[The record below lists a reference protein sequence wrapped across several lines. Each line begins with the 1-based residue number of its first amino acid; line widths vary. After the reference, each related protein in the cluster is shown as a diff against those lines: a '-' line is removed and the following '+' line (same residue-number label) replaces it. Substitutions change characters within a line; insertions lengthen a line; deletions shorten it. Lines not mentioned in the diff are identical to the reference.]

1 MKKLYIHVGLHKT
14 GTTGIQALLTVN
26 TKQLAERGVLYPAT
40 GRIANTVEYTADPA
54 YAHHNIPL
62 VTMSGDNSLLHKL
75 IKEIKDSDSHT
86 AVISSEVFM
95 QQFKNDLSNITRLAI
110 LRDHFEVKIVFYLR
124 RQDSLYE
131 SVTNQQIKDGHVAP
145 PLNTV
150 KLPPYYNYL
159 TWMNIWEKEFGEGN
173 IIARVYEK
181 GRLEGGSLYADFA
194 GRVLGFKD
202 IDNFILPVDGL
213 NPRLSGDTLKFKQA
227 LNLLDLPGR
236 LKQSS
241 IGLLLQFSQHQNST
255 NVKAFQNHGLLNDG
269 ERRAIVERYREM
281 NRDISRKYLKVD
293 EDLFSCEIVFGSND
307 SVASQDLEPMSAA
320 NIALY
325 LLERMLPDKDAH
337 EISALL
343 SMEIVRASGN
353 ILSQAFESKR
363 SARQAATESEMLVE
377 DLQRHILQQ
386 QRALD
391 ALRLEYSSALTEN
404 YILKDNMSKKTN

>member
-110 LRDHFEVKIVFYLR
+110 LRDYFEVKIVFYLR

-404 YILKDNMSKKTN
+404 YILKDNMSKKIN

>member
-14 GTTGIQALLTVN
+14 GTTGIQALLTAN
-26 TKQLAERGVLYPAT
+26 TKQLAQRGVLYPDT
-40 GRIANTVEYTADPA
+40 GRIANTLEYTAVPA

-62 VTMSGDNSLLHKL
+62 VTMGGDDSLLHKL

-95 QQFKNDLSNITRLAI
+95 QKFKSDLSNISRLAI

-131 SVTNQQIKDGHVAP
+131 SVTNQQVKDGHVAP

-150 KLPPYYNYL
+150 KLRPFYDYL
-159 TWMNIWEKEFGEGN
+159 MWLDIWEKEFGEGN
-173 IIARVYEK
+173 IIPRVYEK
-181 GRLEGGSLYADFA
+181 ERLEGGSLYADFA
-194 GRVLGFKD
+194 CRVLGFKD
-202 IDNFILPVDGL
+202 IDNFILPAGGL
-213 NPRLSGDTLKFKQA
+213 NSRLSGDTLKFKQA
-227 LNLLDLPGR
+227 LNLLDLPR
-236 LKQSS
+236 QLKQSS
-241 IGLLLQFSQHQNST
+241 IGLLLQLSQHQNSS
-255 NVKAFQNHGLLNDG
+255 NVKAFQNHSLLNDG
-269 ERRAIVERYREM
+269 ERRSIVERYREM

-293 EDLFSCEIVFGSND
+293 EDLFSCEIVSGNNSIT
-307 SVASQDLEPMSAA
+307 SQDLEPMSAA

-325 LLERMLPDKDAH
+325 LLERMLPDQDAH

-343 SMEIVRASGN
+343 SLEIVRASGN
-353 ILSQAFESKR
+353 ILSQASESKR
-363 SARQAATESEMLVE
+363 SAKQIATESEMLIE

-386 QRALD
+386 QETLD